1 MKRKLHSRL
10 LLISSMIFLVQ
21 CSPGGFRPV
30 SSPVSDT
37 TKSGS
42 GSDGSGSTEDAA
54 AKRQK
59 ELEKIITNA
68 DMSGIVDQG
77 VDGSSTVRVI
87 DFDRK
92 NGLYLMRIPMTA
104 FGSVMSLD
112 MTFPEYP
119 GMRLYLEH
127 INSLPYITIAIPVK
141 YVLRNVTEVPAKLPN
156 GDRVPLFMAGEPPS
170 KGILLTPNRERKIYL
185 YLSAEAFGLFAET
198 SFNPLPVQLNELS
211 IAIRDKGGST
221 KPALGYLTFVPKKG
235 EYNGGFFVSSKIDPK
250 LGKILDEYYLD

>member
-1 MKRKLHSRL
+1 MNRKLHSRL

-21 CSPGGFRPV
+21 CSPGGFQPAT
-30 SSPVSDT
+30 SPIAEIY
-37 TKSGS
+37 KSN
-42 GSDGSGSTEDAA
+42 SGSTIADTPQDTA
-54 AKRQK
+54 AKRQR
-59 ELEKIITNA
+59 ELEKIISNA

-77 VDGSSTVRVI
+77 LGSSSTVRVI

-104 FGSVMSLD
+104 FGSVMALD

-119 GMRLYLEH
+119 GMRLYLEY
-127 INSLPYITIAIPVK
+127 ISSLPYITIAIPVK
-141 YVLRNVTEVPAKLPN
+141 YVLRNVTEVPAKLPS

-170 KGILLTPNRERKIYL
+170 KGILLTPNRDRKIYL

-198 SFNPLPVQLNELS
+198 SFNPLPAQLNELTL
-211 IAIRDKGGST
+211 AIRDKGGSA

-235 EYNGGFFVSSKIDPK
+235 EYNGGFFVSSKLDPK